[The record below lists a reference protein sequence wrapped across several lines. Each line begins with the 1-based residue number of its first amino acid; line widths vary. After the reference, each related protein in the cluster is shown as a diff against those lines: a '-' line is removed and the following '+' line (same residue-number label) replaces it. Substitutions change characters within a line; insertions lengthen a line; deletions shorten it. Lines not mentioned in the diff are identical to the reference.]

1 MNRIKKL
8 SHHFLTLTLLVGALL
23 FGCDSDNPVET
34 IKLVSSSGRVFGEIV
49 LSNNGN
55 MKIENRIGGI
65 ILSGVSSR
73 DTIDY
78 FLYRMVKAE
87 TVAKAQGRMNEIV
100 LVSEGKDDTMN
111 CSISA
116 PQNSEYYEFYSSL
129 SLDVP
134 YKMPC
139 IVKSPNLG
147 VTASYLD
154 TTLTILNSNGTIDVI
169 KHSGSCDVKT
179 SAGEISIE
187 MMVPGNGFCRSYT
200 STGDIILKLPT
211 NTSAT
216 IYAKTSAGSITY
228 SNLTI
233 SDLVES
239 DGLLTGKLGS
249 ANGEINL
256 ETESGNIEIIGFD

>member
-1 MNRIKKL
+1 MNKIKKI
-8 SHHFLTLTLLVGALL
+8 SHHYLTLTLLVGALL
-23 FGCDSDNPVET
+23 FGCDTDNPVET
-34 IKLVSSSGRVFGEIV
+34 IKLVSSSSREFGEIM
-49 LSNNGN
+49 LSNNGSI
-55 MKIENRIGGI
+55 KIENRIGGI
-65 ILSGVSSR
+65 ILSGLSNR

-87 TVAKAQGRMNEIV
+87 TAAKAQERFEDIV
-100 LVSEGKDDTMN
+100 LVSEGKDDTLN

-116 PQNSEYYEFYSSL
+116 PKNSEYYEFYSSL

-134 YKMPC
+134 HKVPC
-139 IVKSPNLG
+139 TVKSPNLG

-154 TTLTILNSNGTIDVI
+154 TTLTILNSNGTIDLI

-179 SAGEISIE
+179 SAGDVSIE
-187 MMVPGNGFCRSYT
+187 IMVPENGFCRSVT
-200 STGDIILKLPT
+200 SSGDIVLNIPT

-216 IYAKTSAGSITY
+216 IYAKTSAGSVTY

-233 SDLVES
+233 TDLVES

-249 ANGEINL
+249 ANGEIHL
-256 ETESGNIEIIGFD
+256 ETENGNIEIIGFD